1 MTLFTKLATSA
12 LATLT
17 AAAMPV
23 AALAGNTFQDHEAL
37 GAAIRSVG
45 VRLYIN
51 PAQCYTGPSAGA
63 DGFYIS
69 QAGILVV
76 CQDNAKGS
84 EQVEWTANDLDTL
97 RHEAVHLIQD
107 CRDGR
112 ADSSLVPIVGTDKER
127 NGMALEALGRSRMAR
142 IIKVY
147 RERGADDH
155 VIRLELEA
163 FSFAQEIDASD
174 IAEVVTRTCGAK

>member
-12 LATLT
+12 LAALT

-23 AALAGNTFQDHEAL
+23 TALAGNTSQDHEAL

-51 PAQCYTGPSAGA
+51 PAQCYTGLSAGT

-84 EQVEWTANDLDTL
+84 EQVEWTANDLDSQ
-97 RHEAVHLIQD
+97 RHEAIHLIQD

-112 ADSSLVPIVGTDKER
+112 GDSSLVPIVGTDKER
-127 NGMALEALGRSRMAR
+127 NHMALQTLGRSRMAR

-163 FSFAQEIDASD
+163 FTFAQDIEASD
-174 IAEVVTRTCGAK
+174 ITAVLTHTCGVK